1 MTAPTIPLVEQPL
14 RPLGR
19 ARATLKGRQ
28 SDEAALR
35 EVRALI
41 GAAPEGGHRRDLLIE
56 NLHCL
61 NDAFHGLFERHLV
74 ALAAEMRLA
83 PVEVFEV
90 ASFYHHFE
98 ILKDDAAAPALVVRV
113 CAGLSCEMAGARDL
127 LARLPVLL
135 GADVRVVEAP
145 CIGRCEQ
152 APAVLAGQ
160 QAVPQAT
167 PATVVAAV
175 KALGAPDAPPGTAE
189 GPSTEK
195 IETKRPD
202 PSAEWSLEAIETIA
216 YDTYRAAGGYSLA
229 AAVVN
234 SEHDPEDVLRALEHS
249 GLRGLGGAGFPAGRK
264 WRIVREQPAPRL
276 MAVNIDEGE
285 PGTFKDRFYL

>member
-1 MTAPTIPLVEQPL
+1 MEEGVVMALHDMARNAGLNWDSDRPGAQARRPPAPRNLLTPSRGMWPGRPGGACALGEAVAMTAPTIPLVEQPL

-175 KALGAPDAPPGTAE
+175 KALGAPDVPPGTPKALPLRKLNKLAMIPAQN
-189 GPSTEK
+189 GHWK
-195 IETKRPD
+195 LLKR
-202 PSAEWSLEAIETIA
+202 
-216 YDTYRAAGGYSLA
+216 
-229 AAVVN
+229 
-234 SEHDPEDVLRALEHS
+234 
-249 GLRGLGGAGFPAGRK
+249 
-264 WRIVREQPAPRL
+264 
-276 MAVNIDEGE
+276 
-285 PGTFKDRFYL
+285 

>member
-1 MTAPTIPLVEQPL
+1 
-14 RPLGR
+14 
-19 ARATLKGRQ
+19 
-28 SDEAALR
+28 LR
-35 EVRALI
+35 EVRERSSARR
-41 GAAPEGGHRRDLLIE
+41 PPDGHRRDLLIE

-160 QAVPQAT
+160 RWNT
-167 PATVVAAV
+167 PACAAW
-175 KALGAPDAPPGTAE
+175 AAQAFRRGASGASCAGCASRAPPG
-189 GPSTEK
+189 
-195 IETKRPD
+195 
-202 PSAEWSLEAIETIA
+202 
-216 YDTYRAAGGYSLA
+216 
-229 AAVVN
+229 
-234 SEHDPEDVLRALEHS
+234 
-249 GLRGLGGAGFPAGRK
+249 
-264 WRIVREQPAPRL
+264 
-276 MAVNIDEGE
+276 
-285 PGTFKDRFYL
+285 

>member
-175 KALGAPDAPPGTAE
+175 KALGAPDAPPGTCRRPFQLKNMNKKDLIPAQN
-189 GPSTEK
+189 GHRKLS
-195 IETKRPD
+195 KR
-202 PSAEWSLEAIETIA
+202 
-216 YDTYRAAGGYSLA
+216 
-229 AAVVN
+229 
-234 SEHDPEDVLRALEHS
+234 
-249 GLRGLGGAGFPAGRK
+249 
-264 WRIVREQPAPRL
+264 
-276 MAVNIDEGE
+276 
-285 PGTFKDRFYL
+285 

>member
-1 MTAPTIPLVEQPL
+1 MEKLSPPPNMCCTTPGPSS
-14 RPLGR
+14 G
-19 ARATLKGRQ
+19 
-28 SDEAALR
+28 
-35 EVRALI
+35 VRAPHSR
-41 GAAPEGGHRRDLLIE
+41 AARVTRRPCARCANAHWRAAEDGHRRDLLIE

-167 PATVVAAV
+167 PAAVVAAV
-175 KALGAPDAPPGTAE
+175 KALGAPDVPPGTR
-189 GPSTEK
+189 
-195 IETKRPD
+195 RPF
-202 PSAEWSLEAIETIA
+202 
-216 YDTYRAAGGYSLA
+216 
-229 AAVVN
+229 
-234 SEHDPEDVLRALEHS
+234 H
-249 GLRGLGGAGFPAGRK
+249 
-264 WRIVREQPAPRL
+264 
-276 MAVNIDEGE
+276 
-285 PGTFKDRFYL
+285 

>member
-1 MTAPTIPLVEQPL
+1 VPVPRSKDGSPTPP
-14 RPLGR
+14 RG
-19 ARATLKGRQ
+19 
-28 SDEAALR
+28 R
-35 EVRALI
+35 EVRERSSARRR
-41 GAAPEGGHRRDLLIE
+41 EGGHRRDLLIE

-113 CAGLSCEMAGARDL
+113 CASLSCEMAGARDL

-167 PATVVAAV
+167 LAAVVAAV
-175 KALGAPDAPPGTAE
+175 KALACAAWVEQDSRPGASGASCA
-189 GPSTEK
+189 S
-195 IETKRPD
+195 
-202 PSAEWSLEAIETIA
+202 
-216 YDTYRAAGGYSLA
+216 RA
-229 AAVVN
+229 
-234 SEHDPEDVLRALEHS
+234 HRA
-249 GLRGLGGAGFPAGRK
+249 
-264 WRIVREQPAPRL
+264 
-276 MAVNIDEGE
+276 
-285 PGTFKDRFYL
+285 

>member
-98 ILKDDAAAPALVVRV
+98 ILKDDAAAPALIVRV

-127 LARLPVLL
+127 LAGLPVLL
-135 GADVRVVEAP
+135 GAGVRVVEAP

-152 APAVLAGQ
+152 APAVLAGK
-160 QAVPQAT
+160 QAVPLAT

-189 GPSTEK
+189 GPSTEN
-195 IETKRPD
+195 IETNWP
-202 PSAEWSLEAIETIA
+202 
-216 YDTYRAAGGYSLA
+216 
-229 AAVVN
+229 
-234 SEHDPEDVLRALEHS
+234 
-249 GLRGLGGAGFPAGRK
+249 
-264 WRIVREQPAPRL
+264 
-276 MAVNIDEGE
+276 
-285 PGTFKDRFYL
+285 